1 MCTSQYV
8 QILVC
13 THALAAPEQQK
24 HLFTWPVCYHGD
36 HEPDGFVHPRQVERC
51 FAICHI
57 SRFTSFSHIT
67 EILAFLFNLVINPLF
82 LSCAFSLSPGVER
95 PWRPCHHLSPVLWKS
110 HSERL
115 RWQHTQSVVC
125 CYWKGEL
132 LSIYVFI

>member
-1 MCTSQYV
+1 MQKKKKRKNFRMYTCFSCTRKAEAFIYLTRLLPLWPWTWRFRSSMSSWKLLCHFPHQQV
-8 QILVC
+8 HIIL
-13 THALAAPEQQK
+13 THY
-24 HLFTWPVCYHGD
+24 WN
-36 HEPDGFVHPRQVERC
+36 
-51 FAICHI
+51 
-57 SRFTSFSHIT
+57 TSVSLHF
-67 EILAFLFNLVINPLF
+67 VINPLF

-132 LSIYVFI
+132 LFIYVFI